1 MFKIIKSFN
10 NNVILCTDVYNK
22 NEYILLGKGIGFNA
36 KPGTSFEATNKIEK
50 TFIVHNDKKDNL
62 KELYNSL
69 NPNFIGVATEALSI
83 LTEHIDWSL
92 NSKAYI
98 ALLDH
103 LVFAIERYYEDIF
116 LENQFKHELKTLFDN
131 EWLLAEKAI
140 NFINSSLSIQLNDDE
155 IAFVTMHING
165 ILNKTSPIDG
175 GKNAIIIKNSIN
187 FLEDKLKIE
196 IDKSSIYYNRLAI
209 HIKLALNRAI
219 KNSHESNPLLD
230 NIKEKLPHSYNLAKL
245 LGSYLFENY
254 EINLTDEE
262 IGFIALHIDR
272 LVKNSISFEK

>member
-10 NNVILCTDVYNK
+10 NNVILCTDIYDK

-36 KPGTSFEATNKIEK
+36 KPNSSFENTAKIEK

-69 NPNFIGVATEALSI
+69 NPNFIGVVTEALSI
-83 LTEHIDWSL
+83 LTEHIDWTI
-92 NSKAYI
+92 NSKAYM

-140 NFINSSLSIQLNDDE
+140 NFINSSLSINLNDDE
-155 IAFVTMHING
+155 VAFVTMHING

-175 GKNAIIIKNSIN
+175 GKNAIIIKNAIN
-187 FLEDKLKIE
+187 FLEDNLNIK
-196 IDKSSIYYNRLAI
+196 IDKNSIYYNRLAI
-209 HIKLALNRAI
+209 HVKLALTRAI
-219 KNSHESNPLLD
+219 RGTFESNPLLD
-230 NIKEKLPHSYNLAKL
+230 NIKEKLHSSYNLGKL
-245 LGSYLFENY
+245 LASYLLENY

-272 LVKNSISFEK
+272 LLNNSKK

>member
-1 MFKIIKSFN
+1 MYKVIKSFN
-10 NNVILCTDVYNK
+10 NNVILCTDIYHK

-36 KPGTSFEATNKIEK
+36 KPDTSFEATDKIEK
-50 TFIVHNDKKDNL
+50 TFIVHSDKKDNL
-62 KELYNSL
+62 KELYNHL

-83 LTEHIDWSL
+83 LTEHIDWTI
-92 NSKAYI
+92 NSKAYM

-103 LVFAIERYYEDIF
+103 LVFAIERYYEDIS

-140 NFINSSLSIQLNDDE
+140 SFINSSLSINLSDDE

-175 GKNAIIIKNSIN
+175 GRNAIIIKNAIN
-187 FLEDKLKIE
+187 FLEDTLGIKM
-196 IDKSSIYYNRLAI
+196 DKTSIYYNRLTI
-209 HIKLALNRAI
+209 HIKLALTRAV
-219 KNSHESNPLLD
+219 KGTCESNPLLD
-230 NIKEKLPHSYNLAKL
+230 NIKEKLPNSYNLGKL
-245 LGSYLFENY
+245 LGSYLLKSY

-272 LVKNSISFEK
+272 LLNNSIILKK